1 MKPTQSLPEA
11 YQQDSTVD
19 LSKDRKLAINLNII
33 GMVVFFVSGVF
44 FIGLALILR
53 GEEEISFTFD
63 NILLALLA
71 LLGAV
76 LVVFLMIVVHEGI
89 HGICFW
95 YLTGGKP
102 KFGFK
107 GFYAYAA
114 VPDWYLPRRTYFVV
128 ALAPLVVVTA
138 VGILLMP
145 FVALELLPFLL
156 LWLVSN
162 FAGSI
167 GDVAV
172 VIFLLRKPS
181 TVYINDFGDGISIY
195 CK

>member
-11 YQQDSTVD
+11 YQQDSIVD
-19 LSKDRKLAINLNII
+19 LSKDKKLAINLNII
-33 GMVVFFVSGVF
+33 GVVVFFVSGVF
-44 FIGLALILR
+44 FMGLALILR

-63 NILLALLA
+63 NILLA

-107 GFYAYAA
+107 CLMCMRCIYNCPEKAIS
-114 VPDWYLPRRTYFVV
+114 PRFSKFI
-128 ALAPLVVVTA
+128 P
-138 VGILLMP
+138 I
-145 FVALELLPFLL
+145 
-156 LWLVSN
+156 
-162 FAGSI
+162 
-167 GDVAV
+167 
-172 VIFLLRKPS
+172 RKGYSLKKFRP
-181 TVYINDFGDGISIY
+181 
-195 CK
+195 